1 MSNCH
6 IIGNTVVKRTLMDYI
21 DLAMKRA
28 KESNCESDVNFFQAL
43 NEVLVSIRPL
53 MDRHP
58 EYQTHNIIERM
69 IAPNRSIYFKI
80 EWIDDHH
87 NIHVNN
93 GYRIQFNNAL
103 GPYKGGVRFHPSVNP
118 DILKFLAFEQIF
130 KNAITGLHIGGAKG
144 GADFDPKGKSDKEIM
159 KFCQAFM
166 TAFYNSIGSDIDILG
181 GDIGVGAREVGYLF
195 GQYKQLTNTYDS
207 IITSKPLALG
217 GSLGRTQAT
226 GYGLIYFT
234 QKLLEDLEQTLKGK
248 ICTISGSGNVAI
260 HAIEKLYD
268 IGAVPVTCSDSKGAI
283 YDSNGIDLELLK
295 KIKLERRASLE
306 YYAHEKKNAIYV
318 KKEKYE
324 GGSSYVWDIPCYA
337 AFPCATQNELGATCA
352 QKLIDND
359 VKIVAEGANMPTS
372 AEALDIFQKNDII
385 FAPAKA
391 ANAGGVAVSVLEMSQ
406 NASLNYLCFEEVDE
420 RLKEIMSNIYLHIKE
435 VCDEYDLDMDLV
447 SGANILGFQRVA
459 DAMIMHG
466 V

>member
-1 MSNCH
+1 
-6 IIGNTVVKRTLMDYI
+6 MDYI
-21 DLAMKRA
+21 ELAMKRA
-28 KESNCESDVNFFQAL
+28 KESNCSTDTNFFQAL
-43 NEVLVSIRPL
+43 KEVLVSIRPL
-53 MDRHP
+53 MESHP
-58 EYQTHNIIERM
+58 EYKRENIIERI
-69 IAPNRSIYFKI
+69 IAPNRAIFFKI
-80 EWIDDHH
+80 EWLDDSN

-118 DILKFLAFEQIF
+118 DILKFLAFEQVF

-144 GADFDPKGKSDKEIM
+144 GSDFDPKAKSDKEIM

-166 TAFYNSIGSDIDILG
+166 TAFYNSLGSDIDVLG

-195 GQYKQLTNTYDS
+195 GQYKQLTNSYNS

-234 QKLLEDLEQTLKGK
+234 QTLLEDRGETLKGK

-268 IGAVPVTCSDSKGAI
+268 MGAIPVSCSDSRGAI
-283 YDSNGIDLELLK
+283 HDSNGIDLDLLK
-295 KIKLERRASLE
+295 KIKLERRASLV
-306 YYAHEKKNAIYV
+306 YYAQERKSATYV
-318 KKEKYE
+318 KKENYE
-324 GGSSYVWDIPCYA
+324 GGSSHVWDIPCFA

-359 VKIVAEGANMPTS
+359 VKLIAEGANMPTTP
-372 AEALDIFQKNDII
+372 EAIELFQAHNII

-391 ANAGGVAVSVLEMSQ
+391 ANAGGVAVSVLEMGQ
-406 NASLNYLCFEEVDE
+406 NNSLKYLSFEQVDR
-420 RLKEIMSNIYLHIKE
+420 RLQDIMSNIYTHIKE
-435 VCDEYDLDMDLV
+435 TCDSYGLEMDLIA
-447 SGANILGFQRVA
+447 GANILGFKRVA
-459 DAMIMHG
+459 DAMMMQG

>member
-1 MSNCH
+1 
-6 IIGNTVVKRTLMDYI
+6 MDYI
-21 DLAMKRA
+21 EIAMKRA
-28 KESNCESDVNFFQAL
+28 KEINCSTDTNFFQAL

-53 MDRHP
+53 MEKHP
-58 EYQTHNIIERM
+58 EYTTQNIIER
-69 IAPNRSIYFKI
+69 IISPNRAINFKI
-80 EWIDDHH
+80 EWLDDS
-87 NIHVNN
+87 NTIHVNS

-166 TAFYNSIGSDIDILG
+166 TAFYNSLGSDIDVLG

-195 GQYKQLTNTYDS
+195 GQYKQLTNSYNS
-207 IITSKPLALG
+207 IITSKPLSLG
-217 GSLGRTQAT
+217 GSLGRTEAT

-234 QKLLEDLEQTLKGK
+234 QTLLEDIGETLKGK

-268 IGAVPVTCSDSKGAI
+268 LGAVPVTCSDSRGAI
-283 YDSNGIDLELLK
+283 HDSNGIDLVLLK

-306 YYAHEKKNAIYV
+306 YYAHERQSASYV
-318 KKEKYE
+318 KKENYV
-324 GGSSYVWDIPCYA
+324 GGSSHVWDIPCFA
-337 AFPCATQNELGATCA
+337 AFPCATQNELGLTCA
-352 QKLIDND
+352 KKLVQND
-359 VKIVAEGANMPTS
+359 VKIIAEGANMPTTP
-372 AEALDIFQKNDII
+372 EAIEIFQENNII

-391 ANAGGVAVSVLEMSQ
+391 ANAGGVAVSVLEMGQ
-406 NASLNYLCFEEVDE
+406 NNSLKYLTFEQVDQ
-420 RLKEIMSNIYLHIKE
+420 RLKEIMSDIYNHIKST
-435 VCDEYDLDMDLV
+435 CDTYGLEMDLI
-447 SGANILGFQRVA
+447 SGANILGFKRVA
-459 DAMIMHG
+459 DAMIMQG

>member
-1 MSNCH
+1 ME
-6 IIGNTVVKRTLMDYI
+6 YI
-21 DLAMKRA
+21 EKAMKRA
-28 KESNCESDVNFFQAL
+28 EKSNCKGDIIFFQAL
-43 NEVLVSIRPL
+43 REVLDTIQPL
-53 MDRHP
+53 IEKHP
-58 EYQTHNIIERM
+58 EYLHQNIIDRIM
-69 IAPNRSIYFKI
+69 IPNREIHFKI
-80 EWIDDHH
+80 EWMDDD
-87 NIHVNN
+87 NIIHVNN

-166 TAFYNSIGSDIDILG
+166 SAFYNSIGADIDILG

-195 GQYKQLTNTYDS
+195 GQYKQLTNSYDS
-207 IITSKPLALG
+207 IITSKPLSLG
-217 GSLGRTQAT
+217 GSFVRTEAT

-234 QKLLEDLEQTLKGK
+234 QTFLEDMGETLKGK

-260 HAIEKLYD
+260 HAIEKLYE
-268 IGAVPVTCSDSKGAI
+268 IGAIPVTCSDSKGAI
-283 YDSNGIDLELLK
+283 HDSNGIDLELLK

-306 YYAHEKKNAIYV
+306 YYAAERKKAVYV
-318 KKEKYE
+318 KRESYAE
-324 GGSSYVWDIPCYA
+324 GCSFVWDIPCFA
-337 AFPCATQNELGATCA
+337 AFPCATQNELGESSA
-352 QKLIDND
+352 KLLIDND
-359 VKIVAEGANMPTS
+359 VKIVAEGANMPTTP
-372 AEALDIFQKNDII
+372 EAIDLFRENNIL

-406 NASLNYLCFEEVDE
+406 NSSLNYFSFEKVDKK
-420 RLKEIMSNIYLHIKE
+420 LQDIMSNIYSDLKE
-435 VCDEYDLDMDLV
+435 TCDEHKLDMDLI
-447 SGANILGFQRVA
+447 SAANILGFKRVA
-459 DAMIMHG
+459 DAMIMQG

>member
-1 MSNCH
+1 
-6 IIGNTVVKRTLMDYI
+6 MDYI
-21 DLAMKRA
+21 ELAMKRA
-28 KESNCESDVNFFQAL
+28 KETNCSTDTNFFQAL
-43 NEVLVSIRPL
+43 KEVLVSIRPL
-53 MDRHP
+53 MENHP
-58 EYQTHNIIERM
+58 EYKTQNIIER
-69 IAPNRSIYFKI
+69 IISPNRAINFKI
-80 EWIDDHH
+80 EWLDDRN
-87 NIHVNN
+87 NIHVNS

-166 TAFYNSIGSDIDILG
+166 TAFYNSLGSDIDVLG

-195 GQYKQLTNTYDS
+195 GQYKQLTNSYNS

-217 GSLGRTQAT
+217 GSLGLTEAT

-234 QKLLEDLEQTLKGK
+234 QTLLEDMGETLKGK

-268 IGAVPVTCSDSKGAI
+268 LGAVPVTCSDSRGAI
-283 YDSNGIDLELLK
+283 HDSNGIDLALLK

-306 YYAHEKKNAIYV
+306 YYAHERKSASYV
-318 KKEKYE
+318 KKENYV
-324 GGSSYVWDIPCYA
+324 GGSSHVWDIPCFA
-337 AFPCATQNELGATCA
+337 AFPCATQNELGVTCA
-352 QKLIDND
+352 KKLIKND
-359 VKIVAEGANMPTS
+359 VKIIAEGANMPTTP
-372 AEALDIFQKNDII
+372 EAIEVFQSHSII

-391 ANAGGVAVSVLEMSQ
+391 ANAGGVAVSVLEMGQ
-406 NASLNYLCFEEVDE
+406 NNSLKYLSFEQVDR
-420 RLKEIMSNIYLHIKE
+420 RLKGIMSNIYSDIKMT
-435 VCDEYDLDMDLV
+435 CDTYGLDMDLIA
-447 SGANILGFQRVA
+447 GANILGFKRVA
-459 DAMIMHG
+459 DAMIMQG